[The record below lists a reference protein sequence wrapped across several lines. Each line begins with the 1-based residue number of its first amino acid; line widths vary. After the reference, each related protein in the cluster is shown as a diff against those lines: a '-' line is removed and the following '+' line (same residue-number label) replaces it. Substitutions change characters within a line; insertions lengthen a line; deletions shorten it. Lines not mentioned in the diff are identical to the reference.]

1 MALIPSVN
9 HRGTG
14 TDAKAVL
21 GVIGDPDGVG
31 RVLEVLRATGAAG
44 DAGDGA
50 GGHWCSR
57 RCCPPDLPSMPRWT
71 RRRIEQALKD
81 GTVNGVASTNALELG
96 IDIGGLDAA
105 ILASYPGTMM
115 STWQQAGRAG
125 RGSATALV
133 TLVAFEGPLDQY
145 LARHPKELLTK
156 PHEHAVVDLDN
167 PYILNGHVLCAAAE
181 LPISDRDEACFG
193 PKLPDA
199 LAHWERKGRLAK
211 TSAGWVYHG
220 RGRPV
225 AEVSLDAI
233 DAGRVE
239 VRCNDANG
247 DPSQSSRGRLL
258 EVLSERRAYASAHP
272 GAILYHQGDSYRIL
286 RLDLASGVAT
296 AQRVKTMEY
305 TEPINQPS
313 IAVAAEGRRRPLNGG
328 IGGGVG
334 STLFVGRVEVT
345 DEFVGYRRKRY
356 DRVVQTCGLELPPV
370 QFATVGVWCVISRR
384 IRDAVRAAGWD
395 WLGGLHAAEHAMI
408 HLLPLFAMCDKRDL
422 GGMST
427 AAHPD
432 VGGGAVI
439 FIYDGYQA
447 GSAS

>member
-31 RVLEVLRATGAAG
+31 RVPEALRATGAAG

-71 RRRIEQALKD
+71 RRRIEQALKE

-133 TLVAFEGPLDQY
+133 AFEGPLDQY
-145 LARHPKELLTK
+145 LARHPKELLSK

-199 LAHWERKGRLAK
+199 LAHWERNGRLAK

-225 AEVSLDAI
+225 AEVSLVAI
-233 DAGRVE
+233 NAGRVE
-239 VRCNDANG
+239 VRCNDASG
-247 DPSQSSRGRLL
+247 DPSHSSRGRLMGSC
-258 EVLSERRAYASAHP
+258 LS
-272 GAILYHQGDSYRIL
+272 GAPTPAPTPARSCTTR
-286 RLDLASGVAT
+286 AT
-296 AQRVKTMEY
+296 A
-305 TEPINQPS
+305 
-313 IAVAAEGRRRPLNGG
+313 
-328 IGGGVG
+328 IGSSG
-334 STLFVGRVEVT
+334 STSPAASR
-345 DEFVGYRRKRY
+345 
-356 DRVVQTCGLELPPV
+356 PPS
-370 QFATVGVWCVISRR
+370 G
-384 IRDAVRAAGWD
+384 
-395 WLGGLHAAEHAMI
+395 
-408 HLLPLFAMCDKRDL
+408 
-422 GGMST
+422 
-427 AAHPD
+427 
-432 VGGGAVI
+432 
-439 FIYDGYQA
+439 
-447 GSAS
+447 

>member
-1 MALIPSVN
+1 MVSAARSRCSVQPV
-9 HRGTG
+9 RLGTL
-14 TDAKAVL
+14 AMVL
-21 GVIGDPDGVG
+21 
-31 RVLEVLRATGAAG
+31 A
-44 DAGDGA
+44 
-50 GGHWCSR
+50 GHWCSR

-71 RRRIEQALKD
+71 RRRIEQALKE

-133 TLVAFEGPLDQY
+133 AFAGPLDQY
-145 LARHPKELLTK
+145 LARHPKELLSK
-156 PHEHAVVDLDN
+156 PHEHAAV
-167 PYILNGHVLCAAAE
+167 E

-199 LAHWERKGRLAK
+199 LAHWERNGRLAK
-211 TSAGWVYHG
+211 TSVGWVYHG

-247 DPSQSSRGRLL
+247 DPSHSSRGRLL

-296 AQRVKTMEY
+296 ARQVATEEY

-313 IAVAAEGRRRPLNGG
+313 VTVTAE
-328 IGGGVG
+328 
-334 STLFVGRVEVT
+334 
-345 DEFVGYRRKRY
+345 
-356 DRVVQTCGLELPPV
+356 
-370 QFATVGVWCVISRR
+370 
-384 IRDAVRAAGWD
+384 
-395 WLGGLHAAEHAMI
+395 
-408 HLLPLFAMCDKRDL
+408 
-422 GGMST
+422 
-427 AAHPD
+427 
-432 VGGGAVI
+432 
-439 FIYDGYQA
+439 
-447 GSAS
+447 